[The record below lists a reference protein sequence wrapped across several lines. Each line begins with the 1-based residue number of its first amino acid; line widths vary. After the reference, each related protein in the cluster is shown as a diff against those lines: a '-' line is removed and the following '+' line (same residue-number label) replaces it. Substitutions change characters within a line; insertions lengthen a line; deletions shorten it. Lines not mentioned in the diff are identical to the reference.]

1 MNQPQSLLAPEH
13 FAGIR
18 QPLERAETLPPWCY
32 TSAEFFDLEV
42 DRMFSRVWNFLG
54 HGDRIPAVGDYFTA
68 TVAKVPLLVV
78 RGKDRQIRALQ
89 NTCRHRGT
97 IVAQGAGSAER
108 FTCPYHSWAYDLE
121 GRLTNAPHMD
131 DAVGFSK
138 AENGLKPVRLETW
151 AGFIFVNLDPGAP
164 GLETYLGD
172 LPATL
177 APYRLD
183 DMFCAR
189 RRDYDVA
196 CNWKI
201 YVENSKDAEHVGTVH
216 RDSIN
221 RTSPSSRVAREVL
234 PSNGQYMNTFM
245 RNRGSAALLAGDT
258 GFPKI
263 PSLKAEGTYA
273 PLILP
278 GTYLGCTIDCAWYLN
293 IVPVAADRMRLE
305 TGGLFPSAVRSR
317 PDFEEVAAKYYRRWD
332 MTQAE
337 DNRICELQHAG
348 LQSRL
353 ATAGRLSAKEEL
365 IHRIDNWVVDRVCGA
380 AGGGPSQNRNSRS
393 TS

>member
-1 MNQPQSLLAPEH
+1 MSNPRDLLAAAN

-18 QPLERAETLPPWCY
+18 QALDRAETLPPWCY
-32 TSAEFFDLEV
+32 TSAEFFELEV
-42 DRMFSRVWNFLG
+42 DRIFSRVWNFLG
-54 HGDRIPAVGDYFTA
+54 HADRIPAAGDYFT
-68 TVAKVPLLVV
+68 TIVAKVPLLIV
-78 RGKDRQIRALQ
+78 RGEDRQIRAFQ

-97 IVAQGAGSAER
+97 IVAQGEGHAKR
-108 FTCPYHSWAYDLE
+108 FACPYHSWTYDTE
-121 GRLTNAPHMD
+121 GRLTNAPHMEA
-131 DAVGFSK
+131 AVGFDKS
-138 AENGLKPVRLETW
+138 ANGLTPARLDTW
-151 AGFIFVNLDPGAP
+151 AGFIFVNLDASAP
-164 GLETYLGD
+164 ALQTYLGD

-221 RTSPSSRVAREVL
+221 RTSPSSRVARKVL
-234 PSNGQYMNTFM
+234 PSNGHYLNTFM
-245 RNRGSAALLAGDT
+245 QNRGSAALLAGDT

-263 PSLKAEGTYA
+263 PSLTGALAEGTYA

-293 IVPVAADRMRLE
+293 IVPVAADRIRLE
-305 TGGLFPSAVRSR
+305 TAGLFPAAVRSW
-317 PDFEEVAAKYYRRWD
+317 PDFEETAAKYYRRWD

-337 DNRICELQHAG
+337 DNRICELQQTG
-348 LQSRL
+348 LESRL
-353 ATAGRLSAKEEL
+353 ATAGRLSAP
-365 IHRIDNWVVDRVCGA
+365 RSACPPDRQLDTGQAV
-380 AGGGPSQNRNSRS
+380 
-393 TS
+393 